1 MKQFE
6 VDYVTTLPPWQFGHE
21 KIEAEEL
28 TIAKDV
34 FRNKHGM
41 HAKIFKIQE
50 KSVVSER
57 RDDGAS

>member
-1 MKQFE
+1 MRQYE

-34 FRNKHGM
+34 FRNKHGIN
-41 HAKIFKIQE
+41 AKIYKIQE
-50 KSVVSER
+50 KNVILEEMR
-57 RDDGAS
+57 